1 MTHVPRI
8 DLDAYAFCHG
18 DFRCSH
24 VLRDTRG
31 WSVIDFD
38 AAMRA
43 DPYLEVARLMA
54 LLKHDVPVF
63 RQRFVDPREDP
74 TDLLRAACDAYVEGY
89 QERAHQMLDPKRL
102 LWYRIACEIQY
113 LARTLARDRFDP
125 IPFDRVIRLLHDLSE
140 KFSAGG
146 ARSS

>member
-43 DPYLEVARLMA
+43 DPYLEVAKLMA
-54 LLKHDVPVF
+54 LLKHDVPFF
-63 RQRFVDPREDP
+63 RQRFVNAEEDP
-74 TDLLRAACDAYVEGY
+74 TDLLTAVCQGSGRGNKDRAG
-89 QERAHQMLDPKRL
+89 RRWNPNRL
-102 LWYRIACEIQY
+102 LWYGTGGEIHFP
-113 LARTLARDRFDP
+113 ARM
-125 IPFDRVIRLLHDLSE
+125 I
-140 KFSAGG
+140 
-146 ARSS
+146 